1 MIDPYLDIGGIHDHH
16 CFILQLKINNI
27 TQEKSEAVN
36 QRRTDHAMAKRK
48 KTKQA
53 NNDQQNIAQKT
64 KDPAT
69 RTSLTTGMNSGAPD
83 G

>member
-1 MIDPYLDIGGIHDHH
+1 MQWP
-16 CFILQLKINNI
+16 K
-27 TQEKSEAVN
+27 EKKN
-36 QRRTDHAMAKRK
+36 
-48 KTKQA
+48 KQA
-53 NNDQQNIAQKT
+53 NNDQQNIAQKI